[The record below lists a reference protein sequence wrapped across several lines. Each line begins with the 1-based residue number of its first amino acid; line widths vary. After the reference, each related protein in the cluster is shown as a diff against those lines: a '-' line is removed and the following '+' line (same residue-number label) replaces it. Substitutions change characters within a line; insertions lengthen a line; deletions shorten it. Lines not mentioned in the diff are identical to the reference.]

1 LTNRAEREDRT
12 LGLLA
17 GDPGSWEAFYREIYP
32 AMVAFA
38 QRRLGTAEDARDAVS
53 EAMTRAVGT
62 LGRVESDES
71 VTAWCFGILRHVV
84 LDAQRR
90 SYRHN
95 AFAPDGE
102 IPGSSPDEHVILE
115 QEHSS
120 VRAAFSRLDA
130 RERDLLELRVVAGL
144 SSEEVARIMGMRPG
158 AVRMAQARALARLR
172 TMLSGG
178 S

>member
-1 LTNRAEREDRT
+1 
-12 LGLLA
+12 LLA
-17 GDPGSWEAFYREIYP
+17 GDPSSWEAFYREIYP

-62 LGRVESDES
+62 LGKVESDAS

-90 SYRHN
+90 SYRRH
-95 AFAPDGE
+95 ALTSHGPVLGDAPDE
-102 IPGSSPDEHVILE
+102 QVILE

-120 VRAAFSRLDA
+120 VRAAFDRLDA

-144 SSEEVARIMGMRPG
+144 SSEEVARILGMRPG